1 VVDGARR
8 DEDVLL
14 DFSIFE
20 LFEQGLKNGK
30 RNKNKNINAEFSGES
45 GQKKGCG
52 YGSADPSQFHFLFME
67 KVN

>member
-20 LFEQGLKNGK
+20 LFEEGLKK
-30 RNKNKNINAEFSGES
+30 DSGI
-45 GQKKGCG
+45 
-52 YGSADPSQFHFLFME
+52 
-67 KVN
+67 

>member
-20 LFEQGLKNGK
+20 LFEEGLKKYK
-30 RNKNKNINAEFSGES
+30 RNFKKMLNFQGEEI
-45 GQKKGCG
+45 KRKVVD
-52 YGSADPSQFHFLFME
+52 ADPRMLHFHFHL
-67 KVN
+67 

>member
-20 LFEQGLKNGK
+20 LFEEGLKNGK
-30 RNKNKNINAEFSGES
+30 GNKNKNINAEFSGERD
-45 GQKKGCG
+45 QKKGCAF
-52 YGSADPSQFHFLFME
+52 GSASGCYNSLM
-67 KVN
+67 NL